1 MFHKKLNSAMNRIK
15 KALLWIHYKLFSN
28 SLHGTHS
35 PFVYK
40 FLEEVVYKTMPI
52 NDDKI
57 YLHSSYLNNKKYNE
71 LLLRMIHYFNV
82 STVIETYHKPE
93 SDVLNLIEKLN
104 AIELMI
110 FDIKKNNDE
119 IYEHSLKKI
128 NERSIF
134 VFDGI
139 RTNDYQLKFWKK
151 IQNDNRTI
159 VTIDLFEIG
168 IIFFRTQ
175 QPKENFLIDY

>member
-1 MFHKKLNSAMNRIK
+1 MNRIK
-15 KALLWIHYKLFSN
+15 KGLFWFNYKLFSN

-52 NDDKI
+52 NNDKV
-57 YLHSSYLNNKKYNE
+57 YLEYSYLNTKKYND
-71 LLLRMIHYFNV
+71 LFLRMIQYFNIDTILETNGK
-82 STVIETYHKPE
+82 SDFELIETINKIN
-93 SDVLNLIEKLN
+93 S
-104 AIELMI
+104 IELMV
-110 FDIKKNNDE
+110 FDAEKNKFDL
-119 IYEHSLKKI
+119 YEHSLTKI
-128 NERSIF
+128 NECSIF

-139 RTNDYQLKFWKK
+139 RSNDNQLNFWKK
-151 IQNDNRTI
+151 IQSDKRSI

-168 IIFFRTQ
+168 LVFFRTQ